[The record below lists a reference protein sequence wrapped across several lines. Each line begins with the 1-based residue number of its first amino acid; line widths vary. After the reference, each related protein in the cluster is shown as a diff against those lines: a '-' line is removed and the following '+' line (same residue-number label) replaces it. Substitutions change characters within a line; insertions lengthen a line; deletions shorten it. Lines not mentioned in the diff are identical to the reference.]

1 MKEKYTFDEIQEK
14 YGLGNRPLTT
24 ERMIKYAA
32 DCGLQIQPYQNK
44 KTRPQLFEIINDDIM
59 LYYWITCPLLPT
71 YEVCPQGLIRN
82 KETKRLWDSEHNGY
96 IYVTDYKTKQQYA
109 GHRLILTTFNPIA
122 NSKDFLVDHING
134 KKTDNR
140 VENLR
145 WVSNKNN
152 NLYKVENW
160 DKISKV
166 LYELLDLVGYD
177 GVITVLQD
185 AISKNKKI

>member
-1 MKEKYTFDEIQEK
+1 MKEKYTFNDIQRK
-14 YGLGNRPLTT
+14 YGLGNYPSTMD
-24 ERMIKYAA
+24 RMIKYAA
-32 DCGLQIQPYQNK
+32 DCGLKIQPYENK

-59 LYYWITCPLLPT
+59 FYNWKTCTILPT

-82 KETKRLWDSEHNGY
+82 KETKRLWNTGHNGY
-96 IYVTDYKTKQQYA
+96 IYVTDYQTRQQYP
-109 GHRLILTTFNPIA
+109 GHRMVLATFNPIE
-122 NSKDFLVDHING
+122 NYEDFLVDHVNG

-166 LYELLDLVGYD
+166 LYELLDLIGYE
-177 GVITVLQD
+177 GVIATIEE
-185 AISKNKKI
+185 AINKNK